1 MMICTEMRKSYRG
14 GYDISKLPDIKEV
27 RHYYRKGNDYYY
39 TVLKD
44 NQGRKLFV
52 FFYDCFWFSGVL
64 YMEKQLEFKDFK
76 LLEEGVSTKDDVR
89 KIDSGLDIEQSWGG
103 MDTINDDSSLHMTK
117 EGVVEILYDDTVIKK
132 INFHDSSI
140 IKK

>member
-1 MMICTEMRKSYRG
+1 MIEITQTEIQDISLMICTELRKSYRS

-52 FFYDCFWFSGVL
+52 FFYDELCIVHG
-64 YMEKQLEFKDFK
+64 EAA
-76 LLEEGVSTKDDVR
+76 
-89 KIDSGLDIEQSWGG
+89 
-103 MDTINDDSSLHMTK
+103 
-117 EGVVEILYDDTVIKK
+117 
-132 INFHDSSI
+132 
-140 IKK
+140 